1 MDLYPLAPLFKKSP
15 HHPAPRVCVGCRI
28 SEKAVSHSR
37 LQGSRA
43 INMNEKCNISDISN
57 NHFATVGSKKYYYKV
72 VKSAC
77 TDTSEE
83 LVA

>member
-1 MDLYPLAPLFKKSP
+1 
-15 HHPAPRVCVGCRI
+15 
-28 SEKAVSHSR
+28 
-37 LQGSRA
+37 
-43 INMNEKCNISDISN
+43 MNEKCNISDISN
-57 NHFATVGSKKYYYKV
+57 NHFATVGSKRYYYKV